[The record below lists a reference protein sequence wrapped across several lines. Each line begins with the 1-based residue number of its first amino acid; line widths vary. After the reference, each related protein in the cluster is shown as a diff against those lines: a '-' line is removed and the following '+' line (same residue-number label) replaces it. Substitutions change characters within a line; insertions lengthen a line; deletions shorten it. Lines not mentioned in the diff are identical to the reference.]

1 MVAYHLL
8 IDIKLD
14 ISNTKKFHLINFFKK
29 TFHIMYLHIMAAN
42 NGEQDCEN

>member
-8 IDIKLD
+8 IDIELD
-14 ISNTKKFHLINFFKK
+14 KKKFHLINFFKK